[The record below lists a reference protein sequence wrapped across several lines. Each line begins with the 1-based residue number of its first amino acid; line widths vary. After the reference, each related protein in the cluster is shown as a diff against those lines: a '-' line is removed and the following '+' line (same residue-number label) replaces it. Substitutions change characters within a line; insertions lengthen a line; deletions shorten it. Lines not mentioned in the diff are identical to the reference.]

1 MFPPFLL
8 VFALF
13 FLCFSPISA
22 QQLIIQLESAKKV
35 EGQIYYALY
44 NSVQSFQKEE
54 LALKK
59 AVVPL
64 QNLPLRIDLGQLP
77 PGQYALAFFQDLN
90 GNGRL
95 DLNFFGIPTEPY
107 GFSNDPKI
115 LAGPPSFKA
124 ASFSLKPKE
133 NKLIRIRLKN
143 Q

>member
-44 NSVQSFQKEE
+44 NSAQSFQKEP
-54 LALKK
+54 LAFRKAALPLKK
-59 AVVPL
+59 
-64 QNLPLRIDLGQLP
+64 LPLSISLAPLP

-124 ASFSLKPKE
+124 ASFSLGPKE
-133 NKLIRIRLKN
+133 NKSIRIRLKN
-143 Q
+143 E

>member
-13 FLCFSPISA
+13 FLCISPISA
-22 QQLIIQLESAKKV
+22 QQLIIQLESAQKV
-35 EGQIYYALY
+35 EGQLYYALY
-44 NSVQSFQKEE
+44 HSAQSFQKEE

-64 QNLPLRIDLGQLP
+64 QKLPLRIDLGQLP

-90 GNGRL
+90 QNGQL
-95 DLNFFGIPTEPY
+95 DLNFWGIPKEPY

-115 LAGPPSFKA
+115 VAGPPSFKA
-124 ASFSLKPKE
+124 ASFRLGPKE
-133 NKLIRIRLKN
+133 NKLLLLRLKN
-143 Q
+143 E

>member
-1 MFPPFLL
+1 MYPPFLL

-22 QQLIIQLESAKKV
+22 QALIIQLESAKKV
-35 EGQIYYALY
+35 EGKIYYALY
-44 NSVQSFQKEE
+44 DSAQRFQKEE

-64 QNLPLRIDLGQLP
+64 QKLPLRIDLGKFP
-77 PGQYALAFFQDLN
+77 SGQYALAFFQDLN

-95 DLNFFGIPTEPY
+95 DFNFWGLPKEPY

-124 ASFSLKPKE
+124 ASFSLGRPCGI
-133 NKLIRIRLKN
+133 NYSLKTR
-143 Q
+143 